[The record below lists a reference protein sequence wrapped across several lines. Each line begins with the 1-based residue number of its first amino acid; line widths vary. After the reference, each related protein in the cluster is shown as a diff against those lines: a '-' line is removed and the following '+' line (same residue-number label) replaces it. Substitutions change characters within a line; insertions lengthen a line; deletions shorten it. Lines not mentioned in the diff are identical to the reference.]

1 MSTFFDIDIAD
12 YKPQFPLVHPNI
24 SHPYGNVSKW
34 GEPFFLK
41 SSVLGVK
48 KGAPHFETS
57 PYTTEVFTGL
67 GEGLRDWIRL
77 DWIRLD

>member
-1 MSTFFDIDIAD
+1 MKKQRQPMSTFFDIDIAD

-24 SHPYGNVSKW
+24 FHPYESQNEAS
-34 GEPFFLK
+34 PF
-41 SSVLGVK
+41 
-48 KGAPHFETS
+48 FETS

-77 DWIRLD
+77 HWIRLD